1 MTTDSAPLRVLIVDD
16 EPLARQVAR
25 QHAEAQ
31 PGVEV
36 VGECANGY
44 EAVRA
49 VSDVVPDVIV
59 LDVQMPKLS
68 GFDVLELI
76 GTGPAVIFA
85 TAHDEFALKA
95 FEVHAVDYLLKPF
108 SGARMGEALERAR
121 TRLASATPGGT
132 AALRDALRQV
142 RVDRVLVRDGHKVH
156 VVPVDRLDYVQAQD
170 DYVMLQTGDRGL
182 LKEQPLSSLE
192 AQLDPSRFVRIHRS
206 YLINLAR
213 LERVELEAKDRR
225 VAVLT
230 TGVRLPVSRSG
241 HQRLTAALGTTS

>member
-1 MTTDSAPLRVLIVDD
+1 MTSPSGRPLRVLIVDD

-25 QHAEAQ
+25 HHAEAV
-31 PGVEV
+31 PDVEV

-44 EAVRA
+44 EAVKA
-49 VSDVVPDVIV
+49 VSDVVPDVLV

-76 GTGPAVIFA
+76 GSGPAVIFA

-108 SGARMGEALERAR
+108 SRDRMAEALERAR
-121 TRLASATPGGT
+121 GRLAAHAPQGE
-132 AALRDALRQV
+132 AALRDALRLV
-142 RVDRVLVRDGHKVH
+142 RIDRVLVRDGHKVH
-156 VVPVDRLDYVQAQD
+156 IVPVEQLDYVQAQD
-170 DYVMLQTGDRGL
+170 DYVMLHAGERAL

-192 AQLDPSRFVRIHRS
+192 AQLDPSRFIRIHRS
-206 YLINLAR
+206 YLVHLAR
-213 LERVELEAKDRR
+213 LDRVELEAKDRR

-230 TGVRLPVSRSG
+230 TGARLPVSRAG
-241 HQRLTAALGTTS
+241 HQRLTEALGA